1 MTLPGE
7 YRAKRSQPTKKYEPE
22 QHERET
28 YDERTAR
35 GHRTEASQQSH
46 ARVGR
51 VYSLAE
57 TQHRQPE
64 DIEAHPGVTESV
76 FTVQREPVNE
86 GDHCV
91 AD

>member
-7 YRAKRSQPTKKYEPE
+7 YRAKRGQPAKKYEPE

-35 GHRTEASQQSH
+35 GHRTEASRRSL

-51 VYSLAE
+51 FYSLTK

-64 DIEAHPGVTESV
+64 DVETHPGVTESV
-76 FTVQREPVNE
+76 FTV
-86 GDHCV
+86 
-91 AD
+91 